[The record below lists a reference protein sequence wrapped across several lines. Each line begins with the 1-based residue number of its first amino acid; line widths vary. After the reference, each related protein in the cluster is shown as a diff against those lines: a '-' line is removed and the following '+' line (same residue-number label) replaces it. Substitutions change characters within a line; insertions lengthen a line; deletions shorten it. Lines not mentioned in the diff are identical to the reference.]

1 MGKVLTT
8 ASSVKCIHQGIV
20 VPTTDQSVLKV
31 NGNLVLVEKVQGNFT
46 PPPTPGSCTQVPSPV
61 SNVPCTTI
69 QSQSGGTSTVFKVNG
84 KPVVLENASGLTN
97 GTPTNTWSVNSAEQQ
112 VLQAT

>member
-8 ASSVKCIHQGIV
+8 ASSIKCNHQGIV

-31 NGNLVLVEKVQGNFT
+31 NGNPVLVEKVQGSF
-46 PPPTPGSCTQVPSPV
+46 TPGSCKQVSPPA

-69 QSQSGGTSTVFKVNG
+69 QSQSTGTSTVLKVNG
-84 KPVVLENASGLTN
+84 KPVALENASGLTN
-97 GTPTNTWSVNSAEQQ
+97 GTPTNNWSVNSAEQQ

>member
-8 ASSVKCIHQGIV
+8 ASSIQCVHQGIV
-20 VPTTDQSVLKV
+20 VPTTGQSVLKV
-31 NGNLVLVEKVQGNFT
+31 NGNPVLVEKVQGSI
-46 PPPTPGSCTQVPSPV
+46 TPGSCTQVSPPA

-69 QSQSGGTSTVFKVNG
+69 ESQSTGTSTVLKVNG
-84 KPVVLENASGLTN
+84 KPVALDNASGLTDGKPAN
-97 GTPTNTWSVNSAEQQ
+97 KWSVNSAEQK